1 MRITTAEI
9 KMLIMEM
16 VNDGE
21 VYSVPDIKRYISIK
35 SVKEYSPGQIS
46 GCLYQLAETG
56 QLENV
61 GRGLYKKGAK
71 AIETANPR
79 NGENLT
85 IQEQSQFRIQ
95 IKGCLQETGQQLERV
110 VKQTDIWML
119 NSADFE
125 FLGEIKLLN
134 EQMKKLSEKC

>member
-16 VNDGE
+16 VSDGD
-21 VYSVPDIKRYISIK
+21 VYSVPEIKRNISIK
-35 SVKEYSPGQIS
+35 SIKEYSPGQIS
-46 GCLYQLAETG
+46 GCLYQLTETG

-61 GRGLYKKGAK
+61 GRGLYKKGPK
-71 AIETANPR
+71 SIELVNPPYS
-79 NGENLT
+79 ENLAR
-85 IQEQSQFRIQ
+85 QEQSPFRLQ
-95 IKGCLQETGQQLERV
+95 IKGCLQETGQQLEKI
-110 VKQTDIWML
+110 VKQTDIWTL

-134 EQMKKLSEKC
+134 EQMKKLAEKC